1 LPRPDWREP
10 ERIDAFCEKRR
21 AIASLRAMPMTSVPE
36 AAGIAQSIRQPAS
49 AGGEAFRTAFQRV
62 AVFLGRPGS
71 DVVLF
76 SGVPFDE
83 VSPSFEDVQR
93 LSDRIGLDVRSFGWR
108 DLAAGNFDLPA
119 VVLLN
124 DGSAVTLL
132 ELHGGGLSYIE
143 AMRSQLQG
151 RLPARDDIRMVL
163 AFSAVSADTM
173 KSAVEGMDGAIVRQH
188 WLVSALVPFWRSY
201 AQVAVAALFIN
212 LLALTSPL
220 FTMNVYDRILPND
233 AKATLWVLALGV
245 SGAVVFDLVLKTA
258 RAALID
264 YAGRRADLKL
274 SYLLFE
280 KVLNASMSSR
290 PMQTG
295 EYASRITQYEFVRE
309 FFTSN
314 TISVLIDTV
323 FVFVFLIVIY
333 LVAGWIV
340 IVPTCA
346 FLLALTIGLIAQHR
360 IGRRVAAA
368 TNESSMK
375 QSLLVETISTIET
388 VKSLKAERHLL
399 RKWHELSK
407 KAALTSEEIKQ
418 LSASAAN
425 WTQFVSQ
432 LVSVVIIL
440 AGAYAFS
447 QGKMS
452 SGAIIAAVML
462 SGRAVAPMGQI
473 AMTLARLRQALLS
486 LRILNSIM
494 SMPEDLPSA
503 TGFVNRD
510 IDRGGFAFHQV
521 DFVYPGSDQKVL
533 SGLSFSV
540 QPGERVG
547 VIGRIGSG
555 KTTIGR
561 LLGALYPPTAGSLMI
576 DGIDIRQYHPAVVR
590 TAVAVA
596 SQAADLFSG
605 SVKENLLMGNPEA
618 SDAEII
624 EVARRTGVDE
634 FVSRHPRGYD
644 MPVGERGGNLSGGQR
659 QAVAIARLL
668 LARPKIIFL
677 DEPSGAMDLA
687 SERRLINNL
696 ATAFGPET
704 TIVISTH
711 RYSMLEL
718 VDRLI
723 VLDAG
728 RVIADGP
735 KAAVIEELQKKAGRP
750 A

>member
-1 LPRPDWREP
+1 MAVTLAAE
-10 ERIDAFCEKRR
+10 
-21 AIASLRAMPMTSVPE
+21 T
-36 AAGIAQSIRQPAS
+36 AGIVHPAPEPAS
-49 AGGEAFRTAFQRV
+49 IGGETFRTAFQRV

-71 DVVLF
+71 EVVLF

-83 VSPSFEDVQR
+83 PMPSLEDVQR
-93 LSDRIGLDVRSFGWR
+93 LSDRVGLDVRAFGWR

-119 VVLLN
+119 IILFN
-124 DGSAVTLL
+124 DGSAVSLL
-132 ELHGGGLSYIE
+132 EIHGAGNTSYVE

-151 RLPARDDIRMVL
+151 RLPARESIRAVL
-163 AFSAVSADTM
+163 AFSTVSADTM
-173 KSAVEGMDGAIVRQH
+173 KSAIEGRDGTIVRQH

-245 SGAVVFDLVLKTA
+245 SGAILFDLVLKTA
-258 RAALID
+258 RSALID

-280 KVLNASMSSR
+280 KVLNASMSAR

-333 LVAGWIV
+333 LVSGWIV
-340 IVPTCA
+340 IVPAGA
-346 FLLALTIGLIAQHR
+346 FLLALAIGLIAQHR

-388 VKSLKAERHLL
+388 VKSLKAERNLL

-418 LSASAAN
+418 LSSSAAN

-440 AGAYAFS
+440 AGAYQFS

-494 SMPEDLPSA
+494 EMPEDLPSA

-510 IDRGGFAFHQV
+510 IAKGGFAFNQV
-521 DFVYPGSDQKVL
+521 EFSYPGSDQKVL
-533 SGLSFSV
+533 NGLTFTV
-540 QPGERVG
+540 RPGERVG

-561 LLGALYPPTAGSLMI
+561 LLGALYPPTGGSLMI

-596 SQAADLFSG
+596 SQSADLFSG
-605 SVKENLLMGNPEA
+605 SVKENLLMANPEA
-618 SDAEII
+618 SDADII

-668 LARPKIIFL
+668 LAQPKIIFL

-687 SERRLINNL
+687 SERRLITNL
-696 ATAFGPET
+696 STAFGPET

-723 VLDAG
+723 VLEAG

-735 KAAVIEELQKKAGRP
+735 KGAVIEELQKKAGRP
-750 A
+750 S

>member
-83 VSPSFEDVQR
+83 ASPSFEDVQR

>member
-1 LPRPDWREP
+1 MSSVSELP
-10 ERIDAFCEKRR
+10 
-21 AIASLRAMPMTSVPE
+21 AIGL
-36 AAGIAQSIRQPAS
+36 AAGRAAPVEGNSFRA
-49 AGGEAFRTAFQRV
+49 AFRRV

-83 VSPSFEDVQR
+83 SSPSVEDVQR
-93 LSDRIGLDVRSFGWR
+93 LSDRIGLEVRTFGWR
-108 DLAAGNFDLPA
+108 DLAADNFDLPA
-119 VVLLN
+119 IVLLN
-124 DGSAVTLL
+124 DGSAVALL
-132 ELHGGGLSYIE
+132 EVRPQDRRSGQSVFLDAIRAQMHGRVLAKGDVK
-143 AMRSQLQG
+143 A
-151 RLPARDDIRMVL
+151 VL
-163 AFSAVSADTM
+163 AFGTVSADTI
-173 KSAVEGMDGAIVRQH
+173 KSAVDGRDGNIVRQH
-188 WLVSALVPFWRSY
+188 WLVSALIPFWRSY

-245 SGAVVFDLVLKTA
+245 SGAIVFDLILKTA
-258 RAALID
+258 RSALID

-280 KVLNASMSSR
+280 KVLNATMASR

-295 EYASRITQYEFVRE
+295 DYANRITQYEFVRE

-323 FVFVFLIVIY
+323 FAFVFLIVIY
-333 LVAGWIV
+333 LVAGWLVV
-340 IVPTCA
+340 IPTVA
-346 FLLALTIGLIAQHR
+346 FLLALLIGLIAQHR
-360 IGRRVAAA
+360 IGQRVAAA
-368 TNESSMK
+368 SNESSMK

-388 VKSLKAERHLL
+388 VKSLKAERSLL

-407 KAALTSEEIKQ
+407 KSSLTSEEIKQ
-418 LSASAAN
+418 LSSSAAN
-425 WTQFVSQ
+425 WTQVVSQ

-440 AGAYAFS
+440 AGAYEFS
-447 QGKMS
+447 QGKIS

-473 AMTLARLRQALLS
+473 AMTLARMRQAILS
-486 LRILNSIM
+486 LRILNSVM
-494 SMPEDLPSA
+494 ALPEDLPSG

-510 IDRGGFAFHQV
+510 IGAGSFAFQGV
-521 DFVYPGSDQKVL
+521 DFAYPGSDQKVL
-533 SGLSFSV
+533 NGLSFAV
-540 QPGERVG
+540 RPGERVG

-561 LLGALYPPTAGSLMI
+561 LLGVLYPVGSGSLMI
-576 DGIDIRQYHPAVVR
+576 DGIDVRQYHPAVVR

-605 SVKENLLMGNPEA
+605 SVKDNLLMGNPEA
-618 SDAEII
+618 SDADII
-624 EVARRTGVDE
+624 EVSQRTGVDE

-644 MPVGERGGNLSGGQR
+644 MPVGERGSNLSGGQR

-668 LARPKIIFL
+668 LAKPKIIFL

-696 ATAFGPET
+696 SSAFGPET

-723 VLDAG
+723 VLDNG
-728 RVIADGP
+728 RVVADGP
-735 KAAVIEELQKKAGRP
+735 KNAVIEQLQKNAVRP
-750 A
+750 T

>member
-1 LPRPDWREP
+1 
-10 ERIDAFCEKRR
+10 
-21 AIASLRAMPMTSVPE
+21 
-36 AAGIAQSIRQPAS
+36 
-49 AGGEAFRTAFQRV
+49 
-62 AVFLGRPGS
+62 
-71 DVVLF
+71 
-76 SGVPFDE
+76 
-83 VSPSFEDVQR
+83 
-93 LSDRIGLDVRSFGWR
+93 
-108 DLAAGNFDLPA
+108 
-119 VVLLN
+119 
-124 DGSAVTLL
+124 
-132 ELHGGGLSYIE
+132 
-143 AMRSQLQG
+143 LQG

>member
-1 LPRPDWREP
+1 M
-10 ERIDAFCEKRR
+10 
-21 AIASLRAMPMTSVPE
+21 AMTLAAE
-36 AAGIAQSIRQPAS
+36 AAGIEHPVPEPAPI
-49 AGGEAFRTAFQRV
+49 GGETFRAAFQRV

-71 DVVLF
+71 EVVLF
-76 SGVPFDE
+76 SGVPIDE
-83 VSPSFEDVQR
+83 AMPSLEDVQR
-93 LSDRIGLDVRSFGWR
+93 LSDRIGLDVRAFGWR
-108 DLAAGNFDLPA
+108 DLAAGNLELPA
-119 VVLLN
+119 IILFN
-124 DGSAVTLL
+124 DGSAVSLL
-132 ELHGGGLSYIE
+132 EIHGAGDMSHVE

-151 RLPARDDIRMVL
+151 RLPPKESIRAVL

-173 KSAVEGMDGAIVRQH
+173 KSAVEGRDGAIVRQH

-233 AKATLWVLALGV
+233 AKSTLWVLAIGV
-245 SGAVVFDLVLKTA
+245 SGAILFDLVLKTA

-280 KVLNASMSSR
+280 KVLNASMSAR

-333 LVAGWIV
+333 LVSGWIV
-340 IVPTCA
+340 VVPAGA
-346 FLLALTIGLIAQHR
+346 FLLALVIGLIAQHR

-388 VKSLKAERHLL
+388 VKSLKAERNLL

-418 LSASAAN
+418 LSSSAAN

-440 AGAYAFS
+440 AGAYQFS

-494 SMPEDLPSA
+494 EMPEDLPSA

-510 IDRGGFAFHQV
+510 IAKGGFAFNQV
-521 DFVYPGSDQKVL
+521 EFSYPGSDQKVL
-533 SGLSFSV
+533 NGLTFSV
-540 QPGERVG
+540 RPGERIG

-561 LLGALYPPTAGSLMI
+561 LLGALYPPTGGSLMI

-596 SQAADLFSG
+596 SQSADLFSG
-605 SVKENLLMGNPEA
+605 SVKENLLMANPEA
-618 SDAEII
+618 SDADII

-668 LARPKIIFL
+668 LAQPKIIFL

-687 SERRLINNL
+687 SERRLITNL
-696 ATAFGPET
+696 STAFGPET

-723 VLDAG
+723 VLEAG

-735 KAAVIEELQKKAGRP
+735 KGAVIEELQKKAGRP
-750 A
+750 S

>member
-83 VSPSFEDVQR
+83 ASPSFEDVQR

-132 ELHGGGLSYIE
+132 ELHGGGSSYIE

-323 FVFVFLIVIY
+323 FVFVFLVVIY

>member
-1 LPRPDWREP
+1 
-10 ERIDAFCEKRR
+10 
-21 AIASLRAMPMTSVPE
+21 
-36 AAGIAQSIRQPAS
+36 
-49 AGGEAFRTAFQRV
+49 
-62 AVFLGRPGS
+62 
-71 DVVLF
+71 
-76 SGVPFDE
+76 
-83 VSPSFEDVQR
+83 
-93 LSDRIGLDVRSFGWR
+93 
-108 DLAAGNFDLPA
+108 
-119 VVLLN
+119 
-124 DGSAVTLL
+124 
-132 ELHGGGLSYIE
+132 
-143 AMRSQLQG
+143 
-151 RLPARDDIRMVL
+151 
-163 AFSAVSADTM
+163 
-173 KSAVEGMDGAIVRQH
+173 
-188 WLVSALVPFWRSY
+188 
-201 AQVAVAALFIN
+201 
-212 LLALTSPL
+212 
-220 FTMNVYDRILPND
+220 
-233 AKATLWVLALGV
+233 
-245 SGAVVFDLVLKTA
+245 
-258 RAALID
+258 
-264 YAGRRADLKL
+264 
-274 SYLLFE
+274 
-280 KVLNASMSSR
+280 
-290 PMQTG
+290 
-295 EYASRITQYEFVRE
+295 
-309 FFTSN
+309 
-314 TISVLIDTV
+314 
-323 FVFVFLIVIY
+323 
-333 LVAGWIV
+333 
-340 IVPTCA
+340 
-346 FLLALTIGLIAQHR
+346 
-360 IGRRVAAA
+360 
-368 TNESSMK
+368 MK

>member
-696 ATAFGPET
+696 ATAFGPDT

>member
-1 LPRPDWREP
+1 MNVPPQVEGDTFRAVFR
-10 ERIDAFCEKRR
+10 RI
-21 AIASLRAMPMTSVPE
+21 AI
-36 AAGIAQSIRQPAS
+36 
-49 AGGEAFRTAFQRV
+49 
-62 AVFLGRPGS
+62 FLGRPGS

-83 VSPSFEDVQR
+83 DAPSLEDIQR
-93 LSDRIGLDVRSFGWR
+93 LGDRIGLEVRNFGWR
-108 DLAAGNFDLPA
+108 ELASDNLDLPA
-119 VVLLN
+119 MVLLN
-124 DGSAVTLL
+124 DGSAVALL
-132 ELHGGGLSYIE
+132 EVHASAGGLGQSMFLD
-143 AMRSQLQG
+143 ALRAQMHG
-151 RLPARDDIRMVL
+151 RLLSKGDIKAVL
-163 AFSAVSADTM
+163 SFSIVSADTM
-173 KSAVEGMDGAIVRQH
+173 TSAVEGMDGNIVRRH
-188 WLVSALVPFWRSY
+188 WLVSALLPFWRSY
-201 AQVAVAALFIN
+201 TQVAIAALFIN
-212 LLALTSPL
+212 LLALASPL

-245 SGAVVFDLVLKTA
+245 SGAIVFDLVLKTA

-280 KVLNASMSSR
+280 KVLNASMSAR

-295 EYASRITQYEFVRE
+295 EYASRVTQYEFVRE

-323 FVFVFLIVIY
+323 FAFVFLIVIY
-333 LVAGWIV
+333 LVAGWLV
-340 IVPTCA
+340 IVPVVA
-346 FLLALTIGLIAQHR
+346 FIITLAIGLVAQHR

-368 TNESSMK
+368 SNESSMK
-375 QSLLVETISTIET
+375 QSLLVESISTIET
-388 VKSLKAERHLL
+388 VKSLKAERALL

-407 KAALTSEEIKQ
+407 KASLTSEEIKQ

-440 AGAYAFS
+440 AGAYEFS
-447 QGKMS
+447 QGKIS
-452 SGAIIAAVML
+452 SGAIVAAVML

-473 AMTLARLRQALLS
+473 AMTLARLRQAILS

-494 SMPEDLPSA
+494 AMPEDLPSG

-510 IDRGGFAFHQV
+510 IGAGSFAFQGV
-521 DFVYPGSDQKVL
+521 DFAYPGSDQKVL
-533 SGLSFSV
+533 NGLTFSV
-540 QPGERVG
+540 RPGERVG

-561 LLGALYPPTAGSLMI
+561 LLGALYLPSAGNLLI
-576 DGIDIRQYHPAVVR
+576 DGIDVRQYHPATVR
-590 TAVAVA
+590 SAVAVA

-605 SVKENLLMGNPEA
+605 SVKENLLMGNPAA

-634 FVSRHPRGYD
+634 FVARHPRGYD
-644 MPVGERGGNLSGGQR
+644 MPVGERGNNLSGGQR
-659 QAVAIARLL
+659 QAMAIARLL
-668 LARPKIIFL
+668 LANPKIVFL

-687 SERRLINNL
+687 SERRLITNL
-696 ATAFGPET
+696 STAFGPQT
-704 TIVISTH
+704 TIIISTH

-723 VLDAG
+723 VLENG
-728 RVIADGP
+728 RVVADGP
-735 KAAVIEELQKKAGRP
+735 KNAVIEQLQKNAVRP
-750 A
+750 S

>member
-1 LPRPDWREP
+1 
-10 ERIDAFCEKRR
+10 
-21 AIASLRAMPMTSVPE
+21 MTSTFEFPDT
-36 AAGIAQSIRQPAS
+36 PAS
-49 AGGEAFRTAFQRV
+49 ADQAGQAAPRSLRGQDFRAVFRRV
-62 AVFLGRPGS
+62 AIFLGRPGS

-76 SGVPFDE
+76 SGVPFNE
-83 VSPSFEDVQR
+83 ALPSIEDIQR
-93 LSDRIGLDVRSFGWR
+93 LSERIGLEAHGSGWR
-108 DLAAGNFDLPA
+108 ELASDNLDLPA
-119 VVLLN
+119 MVLLN
-124 DGSAVTLL
+124 DGSAVSLL
-132 ELHGGGLSYIE
+132 EVHETGGKAG
-143 AMRSQLQG
+143 RSRLLDAVDAQIGG
-151 RLPARDDIRMVL
+151 RPIGRDEVRAVL
-163 AFSAVSADTM
+163 AFSTVSADTM
-173 KSAVEGMDGAIVRQH
+173 HSAVTGQHGNIVRRH
-188 WLVSALVPFWRSY
+188 WLVSALIPFWRSY
-201 AQVAVAALFIN
+201 AQVAMAALFIN
-212 LLALTSPL
+212 LLALASPL

-245 SGAVVFDLVLKTA
+245 GGAVLFDLILKSV

-280 KVLNASMSSR
+280 KVLNATMASR

-295 EYASRITQYEFVRE
+295 DYASRVMQYEFVRE

-314 TISVLIDTV
+314 TISVLIDTI

-333 LVAGWIV
+333 LVAGWV
-340 IVPTCA
+340 VVVPVVA
-346 FLLALTIGLIAQHR
+346 FILSLAIGLIAQHR

-368 TNESSMK
+368 ANESTMK
-375 QSLLVETISTIET
+375 QALLVETISTIET
-388 VKSLKAERHLL
+388 VKSLKAERSLL

-407 KAALTSEEIKQ
+407 KSSLTSEEIKQ
-418 LSASAAN
+418 LSASAAH

-432 LVSVVIIL
+432 LVSVVIVI
-440 AGAYAFS
+440 AGAYEFS
-447 QGKMS
+447 QGRMS

-462 SGRAVAPMGQI
+462 SGRTVAPMGQI
-473 AMTLARLRQALLS
+473 AMTLARLRQAILS
-486 LRILNSIM
+486 LRILNSVM
-494 SMPEDLPSA
+494 SQPEDLPSA

-510 IDRGGFAFHQV
+510 IGAGSFAFRDV
-521 DFVYPGSDQKVL
+521 DFAYPGSDQKVL
-533 SGLSFSV
+533 ASLSFSV
-540 QPGERVG
+540 NAGERVG
-547 VIGRIGSG
+547 IIGRIGSG

-561 LLGALYPPTAGSLMI
+561 LLGALYPPSGGSLMI
-576 DGIDIRQYHPAVVR
+576 DGIDVRQYHPAVVR
-590 TAVAVA
+590 SAVAVA
-596 SQAADLFSG
+596 SQSADLFSG
-605 SVKENLLMGNPEA
+605 SIKENLMMANPEA
-618 SDAEII
+618 TDAEII
-624 EVARRTGVDE
+624 DVARRTGVDE

-644 MPVGERGGNLSGGQR
+644 MPVGERGSNLSGGQR
-659 QAVAIARLL
+659 QSVAIARLL

-723 VLDAG
+723 VLDNG

-735 KAAVIEELQKKAGRP
+735 KKAVIEQLQKNAARP

>member
-1 LPRPDWREP
+1 M
-10 ERIDAFCEKRR
+10 
-21 AIASLRAMPMTSVPE
+21 AMTPPLE
-36 AAGIAQSIRQPAS
+36 AASNAHSVRQPDS
-49 AGGEAFRTAFQRV
+49 TGGEAFRTAFQRV

-76 SGVPFDE
+76 SGIPFDE
-83 VSPSFEDVQR
+83 LDPSFEDVQR
-93 LSDRIGLDVRSFGWR
+93 LSDRIGLEVRSFGWR
-108 DLAAGNFDLPA
+108 DLAADNFDLPA
-119 VVLLN
+119 IVLLN
-124 DGSAVTLL
+124 DGSAVALL
-132 ELHGGGLSYIE
+132 EIHGTGRWSYIE

-151 RLPARDDIRMVL
+151 RLPGKDEIKAVL

-173 KSAVEGMDGAIVRQH
+173 KSAVEGTDGAIVRQH
-188 WLVSALVPFWRSY
+188 WLVSALMPFWRSY

-212 LLALTSPL
+212 LLALASPL

-245 SGAVVFDLVLKTA
+245 SGAIIFDLVLKTA

-280 KVLNASMSSR
+280 KVLNASMSAR

-340 IVPTCA
+340 IIPACA
-346 FLLALTIGLIAQHR
+346 FLLALAIGLIAQHR

-388 VKSLKAERHLL
+388 VKSLKAERNLL

-418 LSASAAN
+418 LSSSAAN

-440 AGAYAFS
+440 AGAYEFS
-447 QGKMS
+447 QGNMS

-494 SMPEDLPSA
+494 EMPEDLPSG

-510 IDRGGFAFHQV
+510 IERGGFTFQQV
-521 DFVYPGSDQKVL
+521 DFAYPGSDQKVL
-533 SGLSFSV
+533 NGLTFSV
-540 QPGERVG
+540 RPGERVG

-561 LLGALYPPTAGSLMI
+561 LLGALYPPSGGSLMI

-596 SQAADLFSG
+596 SQSADLFSG
-605 SVKENLLMGNPEA
+605 SVKENLLMANPEA
-618 SDAEII
+618 SDADII

-644 MPVGERGGNLSGGQR
+644 MPVGERGNNLSGGQR

-668 LARPKIIFL
+668 LAQPKIIFL

-687 SERRLINNL
+687 SERRLIGNL
-696 ATAFGPET
+696 STAFGAET
-704 TIVISTH
+704 TIIISTH

-723 VLDAG
+723 VLENG

-735 KAAVIEELQKKAGRP
+735 KGAVIEELQKKAGRP
-750 A
+750 S

>member
-1 LPRPDWREP
+1 MAAE
-10 ERIDAFCEKRR
+10 
-21 AIASLRAMPMTSVPE
+21 T
-36 AAGIAQSIRQPAS
+36 AGIVHPAPEPAS
-49 AGGEAFRTAFQRV
+49 IGGETFRTAFQRV

-71 DVVLF
+71 EVVLF

-83 VSPSFEDVQR
+83 AMPSLEDVQR
-93 LSDRIGLDVRSFGWR
+93 LSDRVGLDVRAFGWR

-119 VVLLN
+119 IILFN
-124 DGSAVTLL
+124 DGSAVSLL
-132 ELHGGGLSYIE
+132 EIHGAGNTSYVE

-151 RLPARDDIRMVL
+151 HLPARESIRAVL
-163 AFSAVSADTM
+163 AFSTVSADTM
-173 KSAVEGMDGAIVRQH
+173 KSAIEGRDGTIVRQH

-245 SGAVVFDLVLKTA
+245 SGAILFDLVLKTA
-258 RAALID
+258 RSALID

-280 KVLNASMSSR
+280 KVLNASMSAR

-333 LVAGWIV
+333 LVSGWIV
-340 IVPTCA
+340 IVPAGA
-346 FLLALTIGLIAQHR
+346 FLLALAIGLIAQHR

-388 VKSLKAERHLL
+388 VKSLKAERNLL

-418 LSASAAN
+418 LSSSAAN

-440 AGAYAFS
+440 AGAYQFS

-494 SMPEDLPSA
+494 EMPEDLPGA

-510 IDRGGFAFHQV
+510 IAKGGFAFNQV
-521 DFVYPGSDQKVL
+521 EFSYPGSDQKVL
-533 SGLSFSV
+533 NGLTFTV
-540 QPGERVG
+540 RPGERVG

-561 LLGALYPPTAGSLMI
+561 LLGALYPPTGGSLMI

-596 SQAADLFSG
+596 SQSADLFSG
-605 SVKENLLMGNPEA
+605 SVKENLLMANPEA
-618 SDAEII
+618 SDADII

-668 LARPKIIFL
+668 LAQPKIIFL

-687 SERRLINNL
+687 SERRLITNL
-696 ATAFGPET
+696 STAFGPET

-723 VLDAG
+723 VLEAG

-735 KAAVIEELQKKAGRP
+735 KGAVIEELQKKAGRP
-750 A
+750 S

>member
-1 LPRPDWREP
+1 
-10 ERIDAFCEKRR
+10 
-21 AIASLRAMPMTSVPE
+21 MTSVPE

-83 VSPSFEDVQR
+83 ASPSFEDVQR

-132 ELHGGGLSYIE
+132 ELHGGGSSYIE

-151 RLPARDDIRMVL
+151 HLPARDDIRMVL

>member
-1 LPRPDWREP
+1 MMPVFDSTLAGEP
-10 ERIDAFCEKRR
+10 FR
-21 AIASLRAMPMTSVPE
+21 V
-36 AAGIAQSIRQPAS
+36 
-49 AGGEAFRTAFQRV
+49 AFRRV

-83 VSPSFEDVQR
+83 ALPSLEDVQR
-93 LSDRIGLDVRSFGWR
+93 LSDRIGLEVRSFGWR
-108 DLAAGNFDLPA
+108 DLAADNLDLPA
-119 VVLLN
+119 IVLLN
-124 DGSAVTLL
+124 DGSAIPLL
-132 ELHGGGLSYIE
+132 EIHDVGGGAGRSSYLD
-143 AMRSQLQG
+143 A
-151 RLPARDDIRMVL
+151 IRAQTRGYMPGKDEIRAVL
-163 AFSAVSADTM
+163 AFSTVSADTIQ
-173 KSAVEGMDGAIVRQH
+173 SAVQGLDGTIVRQH
-188 WLVSALVPFWRSY
+188 WLVSALIPFWRSY

-233 AKATLWVLALGV
+233 AKATLWVLSLGV
-245 SGAVVFDLVLKTA
+245 AGAVIFDLVLKTA

-280 KVLNASMSSR
+280 KVLNASMSGR

-295 EYASRITQYEFVRE
+295 EFASRITQYEFVRE

-314 TISVLIDTV
+314 TISVLIDTF
-323 FVFVFLIVIY
+323 FVFVFLVVIY

-340 IVPTCA
+340 IVPAGA
-346 FLLALTIGLIAQHR
+346 FGVALAIGLIAQHR
-360 IGRRVAAA
+360 IGKRVAAA

-388 VKSLKAERHLL
+388 VKSLRAERGLL

-432 LVSVVIIL
+432 LVTVVIIL
-440 AGAYAFS
+440 AGAYQFS

-510 IDRGGFAFHQV
+510 IEKGGFSFQNV
-521 DFVYPGSDQKVL
+521 DFAYPGSDQKVL
-533 SGLSFSV
+533 EGMTFSV
-540 QPGERVG
+540 RPGERVG

-561 LLGALYPPTAGSLMI
+561 LLGALYPPAAGSLMI
-576 DGIDIRQYHPAVVR
+576 DGIDIRQYHPASVR

-596 SQAADLFSG
+596 SQSADLFSG
-605 SVKENLLMGNPEA
+605 SVKDNLLMGNPEA
-618 SDAEII
+618 TDAEII

-644 MPVGERGGNLSGGQR
+644 MPVGERGSNLSGGQR

-687 SERRLINNL
+687 SERRLITNL

-704 TIVISTH
+704 TIIISTH

-735 KAAVIEELQKKAGRP
+735 KGAVIEELQKKAGRP
-750 A
+750 S

>member
-1 LPRPDWREP
+1 
-10 ERIDAFCEKRR
+10 
-21 AIASLRAMPMTSVPE
+21 
-36 AAGIAQSIRQPAS
+36 
-49 AGGEAFRTAFQRV
+49 
-62 AVFLGRPGS
+62 
-71 DVVLF
+71 
-76 SGVPFDE
+76 
-83 VSPSFEDVQR
+83 
-93 LSDRIGLDVRSFGWR
+93 
-108 DLAAGNFDLPA
+108 
-119 VVLLN
+119 
-124 DGSAVTLL
+124 
-132 ELHGGGLSYIE
+132 
-143 AMRSQLQG
+143 
-151 RLPARDDIRMVL
+151 
-163 AFSAVSADTM
+163 
-173 KSAVEGMDGAIVRQH
+173 
-188 WLVSALVPFWRSY
+188 
-201 AQVAVAALFIN
+201 
-212 LLALTSPL
+212 
-220 FTMNVYDRILPND
+220 
-233 AKATLWVLALGV
+233 
-245 SGAVVFDLVLKTA
+245 
-258 RAALID
+258 
-264 YAGRRADLKL
+264 
-274 SYLLFE
+274 
-280 KVLNASMSSR
+280 
-290 PMQTG
+290 
-295 EYASRITQYEFVRE
+295 
-309 FFTSN
+309 
-314 TISVLIDTV
+314 
-323 FVFVFLIVIY
+323 
-333 LVAGWIV
+333 
-340 IVPTCA
+340 
-346 FLLALTIGLIAQHR
+346 
-360 IGRRVAAA
+360 
-368 TNESSMK
+368 
-375 QSLLVETISTIET
+375 
-388 VKSLKAERHLL
+388 
-399 RKWHELSK
+399 
-407 KAALTSEEIKQ
+407 
-418 LSASAAN
+418 
-425 WTQFVSQ
+425 
-432 LVSVVIIL
+432 
-440 AGAYAFS
+440 
-447 QGKMS
+447 
-452 SGAIIAAVML
+452 
-462 SGRAVAPMGQI
+462 
-473 AMTLARLRQALLS
+473 
-486 LRILNSIM
+486 M

>member
-1 LPRPDWREP
+1 MMPVFDSTLAGEP
-10 ERIDAFCEKRR
+10 FR
-21 AIASLRAMPMTSVPE
+21 V
-36 AAGIAQSIRQPAS
+36 
-49 AGGEAFRTAFQRV
+49 AFRRV

-83 VSPSFEDVQR
+83 TLPSLEDVQR
-93 LSDRIGLDVRSFGWR
+93 LSDRIGLEVRSFGWR
-108 DLAAGNFDLPA
+108 DLAADNLDLPA
-119 VVLLN
+119 IVLLN
-124 DGSAVTLL
+124 DGSAIPLL
-132 ELHGGGLSYIE
+132 EIHDVGGGAGRSSYLD
-143 AMRSQLQG
+143 A
-151 RLPARDDIRMVL
+151 IRAQTRGYMPGKDEIRAVL
-163 AFSAVSADTM
+163 AFSTVSADTIQ
-173 KSAVEGMDGAIVRQH
+173 SAVQGLDGTIVRQH
-188 WLVSALVPFWRSY
+188 WLVSALIPFWRSY

-233 AKATLWVLALGV
+233 AKSTLWVLSLGV
-245 SGAVVFDLVLKTA
+245 AGAVIFDLVLKTA

-280 KVLNASMSSR
+280 KVLNASMSGR

-295 EYASRITQYEFVRE
+295 EFASRITQYEFVRE

-314 TISVLIDTV
+314 TISVLIDTF
-323 FVFVFLIVIY
+323 FVFVFLVVIY

-340 IVPTCA
+340 IVPAGA
-346 FLLALTIGLIAQHR
+346 FGVALAIGLIAQHR
-360 IGRRVAAA
+360 IGKRVAAA

-388 VKSLKAERHLL
+388 VKSLRAERGLL

-432 LVSVVIIL
+432 LVTVVIIL
-440 AGAYAFS
+440 AGAYQFS

-510 IDRGGFAFHQV
+510 IEKGGFSFQNV
-521 DFVYPGSDQKVL
+521 DFAYPGSDQKVL
-533 SGLSFSV
+533 EGMTFSV
-540 QPGERVG
+540 RPGERVG

-561 LLGALYPPTAGSLMI
+561 LLGALYPPAAGSLMI
-576 DGIDIRQYHPAVVR
+576 DGIDIRQYHPASVR

-596 SQAADLFSG
+596 SQSADLFSG
-605 SVKENLLMGNPEA
+605 SVKDNLLMGNPEA
-618 SDAEII
+618 TDAEII

-644 MPVGERGGNLSGGQR
+644 MPVGERGSNLSGGQR

-687 SERRLINNL
+687 SERRLITNL

-704 TIVISTH
+704 TIIISTH

-735 KAAVIEELQKKAGRP
+735 KGAVIEELQKKAGRTS
-750 A
+750 

>member
-83 VSPSFEDVQR
+83 ASPSFEDVQR

-132 ELHGGGLSYIE
+132 ELHGGGSSYIE

>member
-1 LPRPDWREP
+1 MMPVFDSTLAGEP
-10 ERIDAFCEKRR
+10 FR
-21 AIASLRAMPMTSVPE
+21 V
-36 AAGIAQSIRQPAS
+36 
-49 AGGEAFRTAFQRV
+49 AFRRV

-83 VSPSFEDVQR
+83 ALPSLEDVQR
-93 LSDRIGLDVRSFGWR
+93 LSDRIGLEVRSFGWR
-108 DLAAGNFDLPA
+108 DLAADNLDLPA
-119 VVLLN
+119 IVLLN
-124 DGSAVTLL
+124 DGSAIPLL
-132 ELHGGGLSYIE
+132 EIHDVGGVAGRSSYLD
-143 AMRSQLQG
+143 A
-151 RLPARDDIRMVL
+151 IRAQTRGYMPGKDEIRAVL
-163 AFSAVSADTM
+163 AFSTVSADTIQ
-173 KSAVEGMDGAIVRQH
+173 SAVQGLDGTIVRQH
-188 WLVSALVPFWRSY
+188 WLVSALIPFWRSY

-233 AKATLWVLALGV
+233 AKATLWVLSLGV
-245 SGAVVFDLVLKTA
+245 AGAVIFDLVLKTA

-280 KVLNASMSSR
+280 KVLNASMSGR

-295 EYASRITQYEFVRE
+295 EFASRITQYEFVRE

-314 TISVLIDTV
+314 TISVLIDTF
-323 FVFVFLIVIY
+323 FVFVFLVVIY

-340 IVPTCA
+340 IVPAGA
-346 FLLALTIGLIAQHR
+346 FGVALAIGLIAQHR
-360 IGRRVAAA
+360 IGKRVAAA

-388 VKSLKAERHLL
+388 VKSLRAERGLL

-432 LVSVVIIL
+432 LVTVVIIL
-440 AGAYAFS
+440 AGAYQFS

-510 IDRGGFAFHQV
+510 IEKGGFSFQNV
-521 DFVYPGSDQKVL
+521 DFAYPGSDQKVL
-533 SGLSFSV
+533 EGMTFSV
-540 QPGERVG
+540 RPGERVG

-561 LLGALYPPTAGSLMI
+561 LLGALYPPAAGSLMI
-576 DGIDIRQYHPAVVR
+576 DGIDIRQYHPASVR

-596 SQAADLFSG
+596 SQSADLFSG
-605 SVKENLLMGNPEA
+605 SVKDNLLMGNPEA
-618 SDAEII
+618 TDAEII

-644 MPVGERGGNLSGGQR
+644 MPVGERGSNLSGGQR

-687 SERRLINNL
+687 SERRLITNL

-704 TIVISTH
+704 TIIISTH

-735 KAAVIEELQKKAGRP
+735 KGAVIEELQKKAGRP
-750 A
+750 S

>member
-1 LPRPDWREP
+1 M
-10 ERIDAFCEKRR
+10 
-21 AIASLRAMPMTSVPE
+21 AMTLAAE
-36 AAGIAQSIRQPAS
+36 TAGIALDAPRPAPI
-49 AGGEAFRTAFQRV
+49 GGETFRTAFQRV

-83 VSPSFEDVQR
+83 ATPSFEDVQR
-93 LSDRIGLDVRSFGWR
+93 LSDRIGLEVRAFGWR
-108 DLAAGNFDLPA
+108 DLAADNFDLPA
-119 VVLLN
+119 IVLFD
-124 DGSAVTLL
+124 DGSAVSLL
-132 ELHGGGLSYIE
+132 EIHGAGNASYVE

-151 RLPARDDIRMVL
+151 RLPRKESIRAVL
-163 AFSAVSADTM
+163 SFSAVSADTM
-173 KSAVEGMDGAIVRQH
+173 KSAIDGMDGSIVRQH
-188 WLVSALVPFWRSY
+188 WLVGALMPFWRSY

-245 SGAVVFDLVLKTA
+245 SGAILFDLVLKTA
-258 RAALID
+258 RSALID

-280 KVLNASMSSR
+280 KVLNASMSAR

-333 LVAGWIV
+333 LVSGWIV
-340 IVPTCA
+340 IIPAGA
-346 FLLALTIGLIAQHR
+346 FLLALGIGLIAQHR

-388 VKSLKAERHLL
+388 VKSLKAERNLL

-418 LSASAAN
+418 LSSSAAN

-440 AGAYAFS
+440 AGAYQFS

-494 SMPEDLPSA
+494 EMPEDLPTG

-510 IDRGGFAFHQV
+510 IAKGGFSFNQV
-521 DFVYPGSDQKVL
+521 EFAYPGSDQKVL
-533 SGLSFSV
+533 SGLTFSV
-540 QPGERVG
+540 RPGERVG

-561 LLGALYPPTAGSLMI
+561 LLGALYPPSAGSLMI

-596 SQAADLFSG
+596 SQSADLFSG
-605 SVKENLLMGNPEA
+605 SVKDNLLMANPEA
-618 SDAEII
+618 TDEEII

-659 QAVAIARLL
+659 QSVAIARLL
-668 LARPKIIFL
+668 LAQPKIIFL

-687 SERRLINNL
+687 SERRLISNL
-696 ATAFGPET
+696 STAFGPDT
-704 TIVISTH
+704 TIIISTH

-723 VLDAG
+723 VLEAG

-735 KAAVIEELQKKAGRP
+735 KGAVIEELQKKAGKP
-750 A
+750 S

>member
-1 LPRPDWREP
+1 MAAE
-10 ERIDAFCEKRR
+10 
-21 AIASLRAMPMTSVPE
+21 T
-36 AAGIAQSIRQPAS
+36 AGIVHPAPEPAS
-49 AGGEAFRTAFQRV
+49 IGGETFRTAFQRV

-71 DVVLF
+71 EVVLF

-83 VSPSFEDVQR
+83 AMPSLEDVQR
-93 LSDRIGLDVRSFGWR
+93 LSDRVGLEVRAFGWR

-119 VVLLN
+119 IILFN
-124 DGSAVTLL
+124 DGSAVSLL
-132 ELHGGGLSYIE
+132 EIHGAGNTSYVE

-151 RLPARDDIRMVL
+151 RLPARESIRAVL
-163 AFSAVSADTM
+163 AFSTVSADTM
-173 KSAVEGMDGAIVRQH
+173 KSAIEGRDGTIVRQH

-245 SGAVVFDLVLKTA
+245 SGAILFDLVLKTA
-258 RAALID
+258 RSALID

-280 KVLNASMSSR
+280 KVLNASMSAR

-333 LVAGWIV
+333 LVSGWIV
-340 IVPTCA
+340 IVPAGA
-346 FLLALTIGLIAQHR
+346 FLLALAIGLIAQHR

-388 VKSLKAERHLL
+388 VKSLKAERNLL

-418 LSASAAN
+418 LSSSAAN

-440 AGAYAFS
+440 AGAYQFS

-473 AMTLARLRQALLS
+473 AMTLARLRQAMLS

-494 SMPEDLPSA
+494 EMPEDLPSA

-510 IDRGGFAFHQV
+510 IAKGGFAFNQV
-521 DFVYPGSDQKVL
+521 EFSYPGSDQKVL
-533 SGLSFSV
+533 NGLTFTV
-540 QPGERVG
+540 RPGERVG

-561 LLGALYPPTAGSLMI
+561 LLGALYPPTGGSLMI

-596 SQAADLFSG
+596 SQSADLFSG
-605 SVKENLLMGNPEA
+605 SVKENLLMANPEA
-618 SDAEII
+618 SDADII

-668 LARPKIIFL
+668 LAQPKIIFL

-687 SERRLINNL
+687 SERRLITNL
-696 ATAFGPET
+696 STAFGPET

-723 VLDAG
+723 VLEAG

-735 KAAVIEELQKKAGRP
+735 KGAVIEELQKKAGRP
-750 A
+750 S

>member
-1 LPRPDWREP
+1 MKPTPEAVGTVRDIREP
-10 ERIDAFCEKRR
+10 
-21 AIASLRAMPMTSVPE
+21 MPFGRET
-36 AAGIAQSIRQPAS
+36 
-49 AGGEAFRTAFQRV
+49 FRTAFQRI

-76 SGVPFDE
+76 SGVPFDD
-83 VSPSFEDVQR
+83 VHPSFEDIQR
-93 LSDRIGLDVRSFGWR
+93 LSDRIGLDVRASGWR
-108 DLAAGNFDLPA
+108 DLAADNLDLPA
-119 VVLLN
+119 IILFH

-132 ELHGGGLSYIE
+132 EIHDAGRSSYIE
-143 AMRSQLQG
+143 ALRAQLKG
-151 RLPARDDIRMVL
+151 RRPEKDDVKAIL
-163 AFSAVSADTM
+163 TFSAVSADTM
-173 KSAVEGMDGAIVRQH
+173 KSAVDGMDGAIVRQH
-188 WLVSALVPFWRSY
+188 WLVSALIPFWRSY

-220 FTMNVYDRILPND
+220 FTMNVYDRILPNN

-245 SGAVVFDLVLKTA
+245 SGAVIFDLVLKTA

-280 KVLNASMSSR
+280 KVLNASMSAR

-295 EYASRITQYEFVRE
+295 EYANRVTQYEFVRE

-314 TISVLIDTV
+314 TISVLIDTI

-340 IVPTCA
+340 VIPAVA
-346 FLLALTIGLIAQHR
+346 FLLALVIGLIAQHR

-368 TNESSMK
+368 ANESSMK

-388 VKSLKAERHLL
+388 VKSLKAERNLL

-440 AGAYAFS
+440 AGAYEFS
-447 QGKMS
+447 EGRMS

-473 AMTLARLRQALLS
+473 AMTLARLRQAMLS

-494 SMPEDLPSA
+494 TMPEDLPSA

-510 IDRGGFAFHQV
+510 IERGGFTFQQA

-533 SGLSFSV
+533 NGLTFSV
-540 QPGERVG
+540 RPGERVG

-561 LLGALYPPTAGSLMI
+561 LLGALYPPSAGSLLI

-596 SQAADLFSG
+596 SQSADLFSG
-605 SVKENLLMGNPEA
+605 SVKENLLMANPEA
-618 SDAEII
+618 SDADII

-644 MPVGERGGNLSGGQR
+644 MPVGERGSNLSGGQR

-668 LARPKIIFL
+668 LAKPKIIFL

-687 SERRLINNL
+687 SERRLISNL
-696 ATAFGPET
+696 STAFGPET
-704 TIVISTH
+704 TIIISTH

-723 VLDAG
+723 VLDGG

-750 A
+750 S